1 MGMVFSK
8 EKLQSSRALTFTV
21 IHPREKLSHLGPR
34 SGNII
39 SCTGLFLNYARGKK
53 QGPGEGCMEF
63 QMSLEDILPD
73 LNRKRATCVI
83 ISRNTASVCVWPTFD
98 YLQPH

>member
-1 MGMVFSK
+1 MGTVFSK
-8 EKLQSSRALTFTV
+8 EKSQSSNPLTFTV
-21 IHPREKLSHLGPR
+21 IHPREKLSHLGPH

-53 QGPGEGCMEF
+53 QGPGEGCMAF
-63 QMSLEDILPD
+63 QMSLEGILPD
-73 LNRKRATCVI
+73 LNRKQATSAI
-83 ISRNTASVCVWPTFD
+83 ITAIVCVWPTFD